1 MFGHTLAPAQRI
13 SDRHLH
19 KFTHVQFGNLNRQRL
34 GAQAESI
41 AASAGLVVLI
51 IFKLF
56 AYPRALGLAISPL
69 HIRNDTLK
77 TAGYL
82 INPASV
88 IIPKFNLLI
97 P

>member
-1 MFGHTLAPAQRI
+1 MFGHALAPAQRI
-13 SDRHLH
+13 SDRHLY
-19 KFTHVQFGNLNRQRL
+19 KFTHVQFGNFDGQRL
-34 GAQAESI
+34 GAQAEAI
-41 AASAGLVVLI
+41 AASAGLVVLV

-56 AYPRALGLAISPL
+56 AHPRTVSLAIAPL

-82 INPASV
+82 INAASV
-88 IIPKFNLLI
+88 IITKFNLLI